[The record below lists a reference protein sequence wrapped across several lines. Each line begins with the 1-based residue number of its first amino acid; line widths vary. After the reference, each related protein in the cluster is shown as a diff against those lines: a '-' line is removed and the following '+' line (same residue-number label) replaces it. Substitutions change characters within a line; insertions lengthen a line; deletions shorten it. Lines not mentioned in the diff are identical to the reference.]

1 MSNENDMN
9 VKYQQHYNKI
19 LTGTLTDTMMK
30 SISYQANIQL
40 ANEIIAEQEKTIVE
54 LQNTTDSSKKELQD
68 TINSLKTEIQTL
80 KTNKETS
87 ENNRITVLDN
97 TIKSHT
103 VTIAKLQADLYE
115 ANKLKSEYEN
125 VKHQVQHLDTYRN
138 EVVKAN
144 ETIKTLKESQNSI
157 KNDYEQKIK
166 ALTDEIELLK
176 TPQTPV
182 KKAKVTKKKADVL
195 VAQPKAKIIKQ
206 DLPGLI
212 VKDGGSF

>member
-1 MSNENDMN
+1 MNE
-9 VKYQQHYNKI
+9 KYQAHYNKV
-19 LTGTLTDTMMK
+19 LTGTLTDTIMK

-54 LQNTTDSSKKELQD
+54 LQSNVNSSKKELQD
-68 TINSLKTEIQTL
+68 TIDNLKKELDTVRANKVATENVRITTL
-80 KTNKETS
+80 
-87 ENNRITVLDN
+87 ENN
-97 TIKSHT
+97 IKSHLA
-103 VTIAKLQADLYE
+103 TINKLQTDLYE
-115 ANKLKSEYEN
+115 ANKNKTEYEN